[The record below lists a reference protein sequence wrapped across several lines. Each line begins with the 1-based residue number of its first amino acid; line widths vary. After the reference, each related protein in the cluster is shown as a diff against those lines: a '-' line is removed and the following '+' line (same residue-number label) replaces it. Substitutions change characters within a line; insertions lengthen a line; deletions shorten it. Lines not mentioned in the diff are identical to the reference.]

1 MKWFERLMDSIDPC
15 QLNGDHGARWPC
27 LVSYGCRW
35 TWFRKAYW
43 GKDIDD

>member
-1 MKWFERLMDSIDPC
+1 MKTFERLMDLIDPC
-15 QLNGDHGARWPC
+15 QFRGPC

-35 TWFRKAYW
+35 AWFRKLYW